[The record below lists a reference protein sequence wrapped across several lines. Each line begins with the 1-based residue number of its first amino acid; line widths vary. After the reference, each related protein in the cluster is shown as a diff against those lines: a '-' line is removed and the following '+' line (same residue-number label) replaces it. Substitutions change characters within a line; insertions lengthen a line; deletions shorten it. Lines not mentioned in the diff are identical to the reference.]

1 MITPV
6 PHDAPIQAFSNCH
19 EGITAQLHELAR
31 LPALVASAKQAR
43 AIAQALLAFFRDVV
57 MEHHAEE
64 ERELF
69 PAVLASAAAGE
80 EHDRIAAIVTRL
92 TAEHRRVE
100 AAWQALEPAIKRA
113 ARGEDAALDG
123 ADVAALVADYRGHA
137 GYEEA
142 QFLPLAQQILGR
154 NSNHMAALGL
164 SLHLR
169 HAVPELLKGGAF
181 RL

>member
-1 MITPV
+1 MPT
-6 PHDAPIQAFSNCH
+6 PHDAPIQGFSTCH
-19 EGITAQLHELAR
+19 DGITAQLQQLAR
-31 LPALVASAKQAR
+31 LPALLEPARQAR
-43 AIAQALLAFFRDVV
+43 VISEELLKFFRDVV
-57 MEHHAEE
+57 TEHHAEE

-69 PAVLASAAAGE
+69 PAVLASATPGD
-80 EHDRIAAIVTRL
+80 EHDRVAAIVARL

-100 AAWQALEPAIKRA
+100 AVWASLEPALKRV
-113 ARGEDAALDG
+113 ARGDDATLDA

-137 GYEEA
+137 GYEE
-142 QFLPLAQQILGR
+142 QHFLPMAQEILGR

-169 HAVPELLKGGAF
+169 HAVPQLLKGAAF

>member
-1 MITPV
+1 MTTPV